1 MNDFHLLHT
10 EGLSRFY
17 PGVRALDSVD
27 FDLLAGEVH
36 VLFGENGAG
45 KSTLISLLAGAN
57 TPSAGSIH
65 VRGVAKHF
73 GNVHDARMEGISA
86 VFQEFSLIPTLTVA
100 QNLCL
105 GEEPLR
111 KGMLDKQ
118 GLLKRAQS
126 SLDEL
131 GFEVNAS
138 ALVATLSRAQQ
149 QMVEIAKGLRGQVS
163 VLILDEPT
171 ASLTE
176 RETANLFALIGRLK
190 EQGVG
195 IVYISHRMQEISQIA
210 DRVTVLR
217 DGRKV
222 CTVKAAETT
231 HDQLITLMSGRTIEK
246 IYPHIES
253 RPGEVVLEIQNLST
267 RSGVLNASITARR
280 GEVVGLAG
288 LVGCGKSEV
297 LRAAYG
303 LDSVTHGKVL
313 LKGQDHTHANTAQS
327 LKLGYFYLPP
337 DRKSEGLVLGFSSA
351 SNITLPVLN
360 GPLRGLG
367 GWLRKKDL
375 RGLATK
381 AGDQVELTARNMSKA
396 VGLLSGGNQQ
406 KALFAK
412 GLTNKM
418 ALYVFDEPTVGV
430 DVGTRSALYGVI
442 KQLCEGGAAVVLISS
457 DLPEVLHLAH
467 RAYVMCRGEVM
478 GELQGPEITE
488 SGLLSLFFGT
498 KEGQS

>member
-27 FDLLAGEVH
+27 FDLAAGEVH

-57 TPSAGSIH
+57 TPSAGQIH
-65 VRGVAKHF
+65 VRGAPLQF
-73 GNVHDARMEGISA
+73 TNVQDARQEGISA
-86 VFQEFSLIPTLTVA
+86 VFQEFSLIPTLSVA

-105 GEEPLR
+105 GEEPVQHGL
-111 KGMLDKQ
+111 LDKVA
-118 GLLKRAQS
+118 LLQRAQR

-131 GFEVNAS
+131 GFEIDAS

-176 RETANLFALIGRLK
+176 RETTKLFALIRRLK
-190 EQGVG
+190 TQGVG
-195 IVYISHRMQEISQIA
+195 IVYISHRMQEINQIA

-217 DGRKV
+217 DGKKV
-222 CTVKAAETT
+222 CTVKAADTS
-231 HDQLITLMSGRTIEK
+231 HDQLISLMSGRTIEK
-246 IYPHIES
+246 IYPHIEY
-253 RPGEVVLEIQNLST
+253 RPGELVLDIQQVST
-267 RSGVLNASITARR
+267 PSGVHNASITVRR

-288 LVGCGKSEV
+288 LVGCGKSEL

-303 LDSVTHGKVL
+303 LDAVSSGKVF
-313 LKGQDHTHANTAQS
+313 LKGQDHTRTNPTKS
-327 LKLGYFYLPP
+327 LKAGYFYLPP
-337 DRKSEGLVLGFSSA
+337 DRKSEGLVLGFCSA
-351 SNITLPVLN
+351 ANITLSALS
-360 GPLRGLG
+360 GPLRGLS
-367 GWLRKKDL
+367 GWLRKKD
-375 RGLATK
+375 AQSMASA
-381 AGDQVELTARNMSKA
+381 AGEQVELSHRNLGKT

-412 GLTNKM
+412 GLTRAM
-418 ALYVFDEPTVGV
+418 DLYVFDEPTVGV
-430 DVGTRSALYGVI
+430 DVGTRSALYKVI
-442 KQLCEGGAAVVLISS
+442 KQLCESGAAVVLISS
-457 DLPEVLHLAH
+457 DLPEILHLAH
-467 RAYVMCRGEVM
+467 RAYVMYGGEVM

-488 SGLLSLFFGT
+488 GGLLNLFFDA
-498 KEGQS
+498 KETLA

>member
-1 MNDFHLLHT
+1 MNDFYLLHT
-10 EGLSRFY
+10 EGLSKFY

-27 FDLLAGEVH
+27 FNLVAGEVH

-45 KSTLISLLAGAN
+45 KSTLISLLAGVN

-105 GEEPLR
+105 GEEPLHR
-111 KGMLDKQ
+111 GMLDKQ

-149 QMVEIAKGLRGQVS
+149 QMVEIAKGLRGQVAM
-163 VLILDEPT
+163 LILDEPT

-231 HDQLITLMSGRTIEK
+231 HDQLITLLSGRTIEK
-246 IYPHIES
+246 I
-253 RPGEVVLEIQNLST
+253 
-267 RSGVLNASITARR
+267 
-280 GEVVGLAG
+280 
-288 LVGCGKSEV
+288 
-297 LRAAYG
+297 
-303 LDSVTHGKVL
+303 
-313 LKGQDHTHANTAQS
+313 
-327 LKLGYFYLPP
+327 
-337 DRKSEGLVLGFSSA
+337 
-351 SNITLPVLN
+351 
-360 GPLRGLG
+360 
-367 GWLRKKDL
+367 
-375 RGLATK
+375 
-381 AGDQVELTARNMSKA
+381 
-396 VGLLSGGNQQ
+396 
-406 KALFAK
+406 
-412 GLTNKM
+412 
-418 ALYVFDEPTVGV
+418 
-430 DVGTRSALYGVI
+430 
-442 KQLCEGGAAVVLISS
+442 
-457 DLPEVLHLAH
+457 
-467 RAYVMCRGEVM
+467 
-478 GELQGPEITE
+478 
-488 SGLLSLFFGT
+488 
-498 KEGQS
+498 

>member
-1 MNDFHLLHT
+1 
-10 EGLSRFY
+10 
-17 PGVRALDSVD
+17 
-27 FDLLAGEVH
+27 
-36 VLFGENGAG
+36 
-45 KSTLISLLAGAN
+45 
-57 TPSAGSIH
+57 
-65 VRGVAKHF
+65 
-73 GNVHDARMEGISA
+73 
-86 VFQEFSLIPTLTVA
+86 
-100 QNLCL
+100 
-105 GEEPLR
+105 
-111 KGMLDKQ
+111 
-118 GLLKRAQS
+118 
-126 SLDEL
+126 
-131 GFEVNAS
+131 
-138 ALVATLSRAQQ
+138 
-149 QMVEIAKGLRGQVS
+149 MVEIAKGLRGQVS

-176 RETANLFALIGRLK
+176 RETTHLFALIGRLK
-190 EQGVG
+190 KQGVG
-195 IVYISHRMQEISQIA
+195 IVYISHRMQEIFQIA

-231 HDQLITLMSGRTIEK
+231 HDQLITLMSGRSIEK
-246 IYPHIES
+246 IYPNIES

-267 RSGVLNASITARR
+267 RSGVRNASITARR

-288 LVGCGKSEV
+288 LVGCGKSEL

-303 LDSVTHGKVL
+303 LDKVTHGKVS
-313 LKGQDHTHANTAQS
+313 LKGLDHTNASTAQS

-337 DRKSEGLVLGFSSA
+337 DRKHEGLVLGFRSA
-351 SNITLPVLN
+351 SNITLHTLEDSLK
-360 GPLRGLG
+360 GWG

-375 RGLATK
+375 KDMAIR
-381 AGDQVELTARNMSKA
+381 AGDQVELTSRNLDKA

-412 GLTNKM
+412 GLTSNM

-478 GELQGPEITE
+478 GELQGHEITE

-498 KEGQS
+498 KEDKS

>member
-10 EGLSRFY
+10 EALSRYY
-17 PGVRALDSVD
+17 PGVRALDAVD
-27 FDLLAGEVH
+27 FDLTAGEVH

-57 TPSAGSIH
+57 TPSAGHIH
-65 VRGVAKHF
+65 VRGVPMHF
-73 GNVHDARMEGISA
+73 ANVHDARREGISA
-86 VFQEFSLIPTLTVA
+86 VFQEFSLIPTLSVA

-105 GEEPLR
+105 GEEPVHH
-111 KGMLDKQ
+111 GMLDKAV
-118 GLLKRAQS
+118 LLDRAQR

-131 GFEVNAS
+131 GFEVDAS

-176 RETANLFALIGRLK
+176 RETRNLFALIARLK
-190 EQGVG
+190 SQGVG
-195 IVYISHRMQEISQIA
+195 IVYISHRMQEINQIA

-217 DGRKV
+217 DGKKV
-222 CTVKAAETT
+222 CTVNAADTT
-231 HDQLITLMSGRTIEK
+231 HDQLISLMSGRTIEK
-246 IYPHIES
+246 IYPHIAS
-253 RPGEVVLEIQNLST
+253 HPGDLVLEMKQVST
-267 RSGVLNASITARR
+267 QSGVQGASITVRR

-288 LVGCGKSEV
+288 LVGCGKSEL

-303 LDSVTHGKVL
+303 LQAVSSGKVL
-313 LKGQDHTHANTAQS
+313 FKGLDHSRASPAQS
-327 LKLGYFYLPP
+327 LKAGFFYLPP

-351 SNITLPVLN
+351 SNITLPALS

-367 GWLRKKDL
+367 GWLRKKDA
-375 RGLATK
+375 RGMAEK
-381 AGDQVELTARNMSKA
+381 AGDQVELSSRNLGKA

-412 GLTNKM
+412 GLTRDM
-418 ALYVFDEPTVGV
+418 DLYVFDEPTVGV
-430 DVGTRSALYGVI
+430 DVGTRSALYEVI
-442 KQLCEGGAAVVLISS
+442 KQLCEGGAAVVLVSS

-488 SGLLSLFFGT
+488 SGLLNLFFGT
-498 KEGQS
+498 KEGQI

>member
-10 EGLSRFY
+10 EALSRFY
-17 PGVRALDSVD
+17 PGVRALDAVD
-27 FDLLAGEVH
+27 FDLAAGEVH

-65 VRGVAKHF
+65 VRGVPMLF
-73 GNVHDARMEGISA
+73 GNVHDARKEGISA

-105 GEEPLR
+105 GEEPLHHR
-111 KGMLDKQ
+111 MLDKTALQ
-118 GLLKRAQS
+118 ARAQR

-131 GFEVNAS
+131 GFEVDAS

-176 RETANLFALIGRLK
+176 RETSNLFALIARLK

-195 IVYISHRMQEISQIA
+195 IVYISHRMQEINQVA

-217 DGRKV
+217 DGKKV
-222 CTVKAAETT
+222 CTVNAADTT
-231 HDQLITLMSGRTIEK
+231 HDQLISLMSGRTIEK
-246 IYPHIES
+246 IYPHIAS
-253 RPGEVVLEIQNLST
+253 NPGEVVLDIQHVST
-267 RSGVLNASITARR
+267 RSGVRDASMVVRR

-288 LVGCGKSEV
+288 LVGCGKSEL

-303 LDSVTHGKVL
+303 LDAVTEGRIL
-313 LKGQDHTHANTAQS
+313 FKGQDHSHANPALS
-327 LKLGYFYLPP
+327 LKAGYFYLPP
-337 DRKSEGLVLGFSSA
+337 DRKDEGLVLGFSSA
-351 SNITLPVLN
+351 SNITLPALS

-367 GWLRKKDL
+367 GWLRTKDA
-375 RGLATK
+375 RGMAGK
-381 AGDQVELTARNMSKA
+381 AGEQVELSERNLGKA

-412 GLTNKM
+412 GLTRDM

-467 RAYVMCRGEVM
+467 RAYVMCQGEVM
-478 GELQGPEITE
+478 GELQGPAITE
-488 SGLLSLFFGT
+488 SGLLNLFFGA
-498 KEGQS
+498 KESLT

>member
-1 MNDFHLLHT
+1 MD
-10 EGLSRFY
+10 G
-17 PGVRALDSVD
+17 VD
-27 FDLLAGEVH
+27 FDLSAGEVH

-57 TPSAGSIH
+57 TPSAGCIH

-73 GNVHDARMEGISA
+73 GNVHDARAEGISA

-105 GEEPLR
+105 GDEPLHN
-111 KGMLDKQ
+111 GLLDKQ
-118 GLLKRAQS
+118 ALLKRAQS
-126 SLDEL
+126 CLDEL
-131 GFEVNAS
+131 GFDVEAS
-138 ALVATLSRAQQ
+138 VLVATLSRAQQ

-195 IVYISHRMQEISQIA
+195 IVYISHRMQEISEIA

-231 HDQLITLMSGRTIEK
+231 HDQLISLMSGRSIEK

-253 RPGEVVLEIQNLST
+253 RPGEVVLEIKNLCT
-267 RSGVLNASITARR
+267 RSGVRNASITARR

-288 LVGCGKSEV
+288 LVGCGKSEL

-303 LDSVTHGKVL
+303 LDEVTHGTVSL
-313 LKGQDHTHANTAQS
+313 LGRDHTNPSTAHS
-327 LKLGYFYLPP
+327 LKSGYFYLPP
-337 DRKSEGLVLGFSSA
+337 DRKQEGLVLGFSSA
-351 SNITLPVLN
+351 SNITLPALKDW
-360 GPLRGLG
+360 GR
-367 GWLRKKDL
+367 WLRKKEL
-375 RGLATK
+375 EGMATK
-381 AGDQVELTARNMSKA
+381 AGDQVELTSRNLGKA

-412 GLTNKM
+412 GLTRDM

-442 KQLCEGGAAVVLISS
+442 KQLCDSGAAVVLISS

-467 RAYVMCRGEVM
+467 RAYVMCRGEVV
-478 GELQGPEITE
+478 GELQGPDITE
-488 SGLLSLFFGT
+488 SGLLSMFF
-498 KEGQS
+498 